1 MKKNINMNTLT
12 KVEKEKLWVPK
23 VIFSNTE
30 EKMNTKRVE
39 NAFVVVSWDSNY
51 SHSDETEKDNNHIF
65 EGKINPLIM
74 SRVYYEEWICRYD
87 MRW

>member
-1 MKKNINMNTLT
+1 MNTLT

-30 EKMNTKRVE
+30 EKMNTKRDE
-39 NAFVVVSWDSNY
+39 KAFVIVSRDSNY
-51 SHSDETEKDNNHIF
+51 SYSDETEKDNIHIF
-65 EGKINPLIM
+65 EGKLNPLIM
-74 SRVYYEEWICRYD
+74 SRVYYVDWICRYD